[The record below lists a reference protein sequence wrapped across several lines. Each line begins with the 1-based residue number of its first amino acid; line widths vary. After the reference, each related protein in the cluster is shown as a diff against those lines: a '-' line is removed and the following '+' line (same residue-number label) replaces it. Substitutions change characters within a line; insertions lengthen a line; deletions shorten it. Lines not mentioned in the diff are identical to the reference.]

1 MAKSPVMKL
10 KTEIQN
16 LSRKELEKHRDHVDQ
31 ALAKLDTKKIDEA
44 RAALEKHAKE
54 LGVSLNDVLK
64 SAPAGKQP
72 RKKSSGGAK
81 AKYRNPDDA
90 SQTWTGRGRPPTWYK
105 SRVDAGA
112 KPESMA
118 I

>member
-10 KTEIQN
+10 KSELQK
-16 LSRKELEKHRDHVDQ
+16 LSRKDLEKHRAHVDQ

-54 LGVSLNDVLK
+54 LGVSLNEVVK
-64 SAPAGKQP
+64 GAPAAKKPG
-72 RKKSSGGAK
+72 KKSTGGAK
-81 AKYRNPDDA
+81 PKFRNPDDA
-90 SQTWTGRGRPPTWYK
+90 SQTWTGRGRPPAWYK
-105 SRVDAGA
+105 SRVDAGE
-112 KPESMA
+112 KPETMA